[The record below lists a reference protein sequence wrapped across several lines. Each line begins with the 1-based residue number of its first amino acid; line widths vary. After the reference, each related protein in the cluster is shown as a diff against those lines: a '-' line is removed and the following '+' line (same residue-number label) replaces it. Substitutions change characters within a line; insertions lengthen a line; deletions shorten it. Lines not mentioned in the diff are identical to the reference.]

1 MCVSLPLRV
10 LRGESPVKR
19 AMRLQPVVTVKTAPP
34 MLCTSLQ
41 AVGIAELS
49 LNAGPGG
56 LAGALAQVKV
66 IVEDKRH

>member
-1 MCVSLPLRV
+1 
-10 LRGESPVKR
+10 
-19 AMRLQPVVTVKTAPP
+19 